1 MINNGQR
8 YKKSVIATTLRLGK
22 ISIFVGKGNLKLIN
36 HMKRFALL
44 ALSLIATLASVTA
57 QTFEEYFIDKTL
69 RIDYT
74 FSGNSTEQYVALREL
89 SSTEHWWGRRVNL
102 SDVPLEG
109 NGDLTLYDATTGA
122 VIYKTSFS
130 SLFQEWITTPE
141 AATLS
146 KSFEFTL
153 LVPMPQNSVIAELVL
168 RDNTGKESK
177 LRHTISPEDR
187 LIRDR
192 SKQRALPYEYLH
204 KGGDSKD
211 AIDVVILAEGYTA
224 EEMDVFMKDAQ
235 ITTDEILSYEPF
247 KSHKKKFNFI
257 AISSSSIDSN
267 VSVPQ
272 DGQWRETAVGSNFL
286 TFYMNRYLTS
296 GNVYAMYDLAT
307 NIPCEHFIIL
317 ANTDTYGGG
326 GIYNSYTLTTAHHRD
341 FRPVVVHE
349 FGHSFGGLGDEYFYD
364 NADNNDEMHSL
375 QHEPWEPNIT
385 TLVDFESKWA
395 DMVEKGI
402 EIPTQV
408 TEKRT
413 KNYTVGVYEG
423 GGYRSK
429 GIYRPTDVCRMRN
442 NTAERFCPVCERAIE
457 RVILHQTVEQK

>member
-1 MINNGQR
+1 MR
-8 YKKSVIATTLRLGK
+8 
-22 ISIFVGKGNLKLIN
+22 KLL
-36 HMKRFALL
+36 FCLL
-44 ALSLIATLASVTA
+44 AVLGIQSLSA
-57 QTFEEYFIDKTL
+57 QMFDTNFEDSTL

-74 FSGNSTEQYVALREL
+74 FAGNADVQYVALNNL
-89 SSTEHWWGRRVNL
+89 SSTEGWWGRRTNL
-102 SDVPLEG
+102 DSVPLKG
-109 NGDLTLYDATTGA
+109 NGDLTLYDAEGK

-141 AATLS
+141 AKDITQ
-146 KSFEFTL
+146 SFEFTL
-153 LVPMPQNSVIAELVL
+153 LVPMPREKATAELVL
-168 RDNTGKESK
+168 RDNTGKESRLK
-177 LRHTISPEDR
+177 HTINPNDV

-192 SKQRALPYEYLH
+192 SKTEALPHRYLH
-204 KGGDSKD
+204 RGGDSKE

-224 EEMDVFMKDAQ
+224 EEMALFMADAQ
-235 ITTDEILSYEPF
+235 IATDEILSYEPF
-247 KSHKKKFNFI
+247 KSHKEKFNFI
-257 AISSSSIDSN
+257 AVESVSKDTN

-272 DGQWRETAVGSNFL
+272 EGAWRETAVGSNFM
-286 TFYMNRYLTS
+286 TFYMERYLTS

-326 GIYNSYTLTTAHHRD
+326 GIYNSYTLTTAHHPA

-349 FGHSFGGLGDEYFYD
+349 FGHSFGGLGDEYFYEGNLD
-364 NADNNDEMHSL
+364 NDEMHSL

-395 DMVEKGI
+395 DMVEPGI
-402 EIPTQV
+402 EIPTKV
-408 TEKRT
+408 TEERS

-429 GIYRPTDVCRMRN
+429 GIYRPVDVCRMRN
-442 NTAERFCPVCERAIE
+442 NVADRFCPVCERAIE
-457 RVILHQTVEQK
+457 RVILHQTVEE

>member
-1 MINNGQR
+1 MR
-8 YKKSVIATTLRLGK
+8 
-22 ISIFVGKGNLKLIN
+22 KLL
-36 HMKRFALL
+36 FCLL
-44 ALSLIATLASVTA
+44 AVLGIQSLSA
-57 QTFEEYFIDKTL
+57 QMFDTNFEDSTL

-74 FSGNSTEQYVALREL
+74 FAGNADAQYVALNNL
-89 SSTEHWWGRRVNL
+89 SSTEGWWGRRTNL
-102 SDVPLEG
+102 DSIPLKG
-109 NGDLTLYDATTGA
+109 NGDLTLYDAEGK

-141 AATLS
+141 AKDITQ
-146 KSFEFTL
+146 SFEFTL
-153 LVPMPQNSVIAELVL
+153 LVPMPREKAIAELVL
-168 RDNTGKESK
+168 RDNTGKESRLK
-177 LRHTISPEDR
+177 HTINPDDV

-192 SKQRALPYEYLH
+192 SKTEALPHRYLH
-204 KGGDSKD
+204 RGGDSKE

-224 EEMDVFMKDAQ
+224 EEMALFMADAQ
-235 ITTDEILSYEPF
+235 IAADEILSYEPF
-247 KSHKKKFNFI
+247 KSHKEKFNFI
-257 AISSSSIDSN
+257 AVESVSKDTN

-272 DGQWRETAVGSNFL
+272 EGAWRETAVGSNFM
-286 TFYMNRYLTS
+286 TFYMERYLTS

-326 GIYNSYTLTTAHHRD
+326 GIYNSYTLTTAHHPA

-349 FGHSFGGLGDEYFYD
+349 FGHSFGGLGDEYFYEGNLD
-364 NADNNDEMHSL
+364 NDEMHSL

-395 DMVEKGI
+395 DMVESDI
-402 EIPTQV
+402 EIPTKV
-408 TEKRT
+408 TEERS

-429 GIYRPTDVCRMRN
+429 GIYRPVDVCRMRN
-442 NTAERFCPVCERAIE
+442 NVADRFCPVCERAIE
-457 RVILHQTVEQK
+457 RVILHQTVEE

>member
-8 YKKSVIATTLRLGK
+8 YKKSGIAKSLSLGK
-22 ISIFVGKGNLKLIN
+22 IAIFVGKRNLKLIIN
-36 HMKRFALL
+36 MKRIALL
-44 ALSLIATLASVTA
+44 AFSLLVTLTTLSA
-57 QTFEEYFIDKTL
+57 QTFEEYFTDQTL

-89 SSTEHWWGRRVNL
+89 SSTDGWWGRRVNL
-102 SDVPLEG
+102 DDVPLEG
-109 NGDLTLYDATTGA
+109 NGDLTLYDAATGR

-141 AATLS
+141 AATIS

-153 LVPMPQNSVIAELVL
+153 LVPMPLNNVTAEIIL

-177 LRHTISPEDR
+177 LRHTISPADR

-192 SKQRALPYEYLH
+192 SKQQALPYKYMH
-204 KGGDSKD
+204 KGSDSKD

-224 EEMDVFMKDAQ
+224 EEMDIFFEDAM
-235 ITTDEILSYEPF
+235 ITTNEILGYEPF
-247 KSHKKKFNFI
+247 KSHKEKFNFI
-257 AISSSSIDSN
+257 AVVSPSKDSN

-286 TFYMNRYLTS
+286 TFYMDRYLTS
-296 GNVYAMYDLAT
+296 GNVYSMYDLAT

-326 GIYNSYTLTTAHHRD
+326 GIYNSYTLTTTHHRD

-349 FGHSFGGLGDEYFYD
+349 FGHSFAGLGDEYFYLST
-364 NADNNDEMHSL
+364 DNNDEMHSL

-385 TLVDFESKWA
+385 TLVDFKSKWA
-395 DMVEKGI
+395 DMVAEGI

-408 TEKRT
+408 TEERS

-423 GGYRSK
+423 GGYRAK
-429 GIYRPTDVCRMRN
+429 GIYRPVDVCRMRN

-457 RVILHQTVEQK
+457 RVILHQTVETK